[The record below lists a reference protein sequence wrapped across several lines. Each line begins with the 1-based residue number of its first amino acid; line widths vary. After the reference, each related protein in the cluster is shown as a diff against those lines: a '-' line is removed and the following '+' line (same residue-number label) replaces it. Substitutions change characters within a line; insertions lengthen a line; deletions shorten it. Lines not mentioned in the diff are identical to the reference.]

1 MKKQCIELIDSQSNE
16 ILELSKRLFET
27 PELGFKEHKTKA
39 LIQDFLKKEGFTISK
54 EYFETGFE
62 ITIGSGKPHIGLI
75 CELDAIPTQGHRCA
89 DPVDH
94 AAHSCGHSTQVGI
107 MLSAITALKK
117 LDAVKNG
124 GTITLFFTPAEE
136 FCDLAYRKELQK
148 AGKIK
153 TLSGK
158 TNMLLAGCF
167 DDIDLCIHMHGMGE
181 YRGYKFSVDSTLAG
195 FLYKEY
201 NFIGKAS
208 HAAVCPDQGVN
219 ALNAFAL
226 FQSAV
231 GMLRETFVDEDKN
244 RVHGMITKGGDT
256 VNSIPSH
263 VVYEGYVRSFNTLKL
278 QSISDQLT
286 HTAKHCAQALNG
298 ECEVHDMPGYL
309 PFHQNHDLNKVIY
322 KNMLEFTAED
332 QILTDEKSVAAGD
345 IGDLGCFI
353 PTIQF
358 GYTGFKGTMHGKDL
372 EVISEQEVYIE
383 PAKIVAMSVL
393 DLLQDPSLVDNIKKN
408 FKPEMTMEE
417 YKQYV
422 GITD

>member
-1 MKKQCIELIDSQSNE
+1 MKKQCCTLIDDQSEE
-16 ILELSKRLFET
+16 ILKLSRTLFET

-39 LIQDFLKKEGFTISK
+39 LIQEYLKKEGLSISK

-62 ITIGSGKPHIGLI
+62 VTIGSGKPHIGLI

-89 DPVDH
+89 DPVDN

-107 MLSAITALKK
+107 MLNVITALKK
-117 LDAVKNG
+117 MNIADK
-124 GTITLFFTPAEE
+124 GTVTLFFTPAEE

-148 AGKIK
+148 ADKIK

-167 DDIDLCIHMHGMGE
+167 DDIDCCIHMHGMGE
-181 YRGYKFSVDSTLAG
+181 YRGYKFSVDSALAG
-195 FLYKEY
+195 FLYKEF

-263 VVYEGYVRSFNTLKL
+263 VVYEGYVRSFNAQKL

-286 HTAKHCAQALNG
+286 HTAKHCAMALNG
-298 ECEVHDMPGYL
+298 ECVVNDMPGYL
-309 PFHQNHDLNKVIY
+309 PFHQNHDLSMVIY
-322 KNMLEFTAED
+322 KNMLEFTSED

-358 GYTGFKGTMHGKDL
+358 GYTGFTGTMHGKNL
-372 EVISEQEVYIE
+372 EVINENEVYIV

-393 DLLQDPSLVDNIKKN
+393 DLLEDSTLVDNIKQY

-422 GITD
+422 GIKD

>member
-1 MKKQCIELIDSQSNE
+1 MKELCNQLIDEQSPEIIELSN
-16 ILELSKRLFET
+16 RLFET
-27 PELGFKEHKTKA
+27 PELGFKEYKTKA
-39 LIQDFLKKEGFTISK
+39 IIQEYLKKAGFTISK

-62 ITIGSGKPHIGLI
+62 VTIGSGKPHIGLI

-89 DPVDH
+89 NPKDN

-107 MLSAITALKK
+107 MLNALTALKNA
-117 LDAVKNG
+117 DVVKNG

-148 AGKIK
+148 EGKIK
-153 TLSGK
+153 TLAGK

-167 DDIDLCIHMHGMGE
+167 DDIDCCIHMHGMGQ
-181 YRGYKFSVDSTLAG
+181 YRGHKFSVGSTLAG
-195 FLYKEY
+195 FVYKEF
-201 NFIGKAS
+201 NFLGKAS

-231 GMLRETFVDEDKN
+231 GMLRETFIDEDKN
-244 RVHGMITKGGDT
+244 RIHGIITKGGDT

-263 VVYEGYVRSFNTLKL
+263 VVYEGYVRSFNTQKL
-278 QSISDQLT
+278 NDISAQLT

-298 ECEVHDMPGYL
+298 DCDVKDLPGYL
-309 PFHQNHDLNKVIY
+309 PFHQNKELNEVIY
-322 KNMLEFTAED
+322 KNMLAFTNED

-345 IGDLGCFI
+345 IGDLGCFV

-358 GYTGFKGTMHGKDL
+358 GYTGFVGTMHGKDL
-372 EVISEQEVYIE
+372 EVVDTNEVYVE
-383 PAKIVAMSVL
+383 PAKIVAMSVI
-393 DLLQDPSLVDNIKKN
+393 DLLTDPSLVENIRN
-408 FKPEMTMEE
+408 HFKPEMTLDE
-417 YKQYV
+417 YKKYV
-422 GITD
+422 GMED

>member
-1 MKKQCIELIDSQSNE
+1 MKKQCCTLIDDQSEE
-16 ILELSKRLFET
+16 ILKLSRTLFET

-39 LIQDFLKKEGFTISK
+39 LIQEYLKKEDLPISK

-62 ITIGSGKPHIGLI
+62 VTIGSGKPHIGLI

-89 DPVDH
+89 DPVDN

-107 MLSAITALKK
+107 MLNVITALKK
-117 LDAVKNG
+117 MNIADK
-124 GTITLFFTPAEE
+124 GTVTLFFTPAEE

-148 AGKIK
+148 VGKIK

-167 DDIDLCIHMHGMGE
+167 DDIDCCIHMHGMGE
-181 YRGYKFSVDSTLAG
+181 YRGYKFSVDSALAG
-195 FLYKEY
+195 FLYKEF

-263 VVYEGYVRSFNTLKL
+263 VVYEGYVRSFNAQKL

-286 HTAKHCAQALNG
+286 HTAKHCAMALNG
-298 ECEVHDMPGYL
+298 ECVVKDMPGYL
-309 PFHQNHDLNKVIY
+309 PFHQNHDLSMVIY
-322 KNMLEFTAED
+322 KNMLEFTSED

-358 GYTGFKGTMHGKDL
+358 GYTGFTGTMHGKNL
-372 EVISEQEVYIE
+372 EVINENEVYIE

-393 DLLQDPSLVDNIKKN
+393 DLLEDSTLVDNIKQY

-422 GITD
+422 GIND

>member
-1 MKKQCIELIDSQSNE
+1 MKKQCVELIEHQSEE
-16 ILELSKRLFET
+16 ILKLSRQLFET
-27 PELGFKEHKTKA
+27 AELGFKEYKTKE
-39 LIQDFLKKEGFTISK
+39 LIQNYLKKEGFTVEK
-54 EYFETGFE
+54 EYFETGFQVS
-62 ITIGSGKPHIGLI
+62 IGSGKPHIALI

-89 DPVDH
+89 NPNDH

-107 MLSAITALKK
+107 QLNVITALKK
-117 LDAVKNG
+117 LNVMEQG
-124 GTITLFFTPAEE
+124 GKITLFFTPAEE

-167 DDIDLCIHMHGMGE
+167 DDVDVCIHMHGMGE
-181 YRGYKFSVDSTLAG
+181 YRGYKFSVNSALAG
-195 FLYKEY
+195 FLYKEF

-263 VVYEGYVRSFNTLKL
+263 VVYEGYVRSFNAQKL
-278 QSISDQLT
+278 QTISEQLT
-286 HTAKHCAQALNG
+286 HTAKHCAQALNA
-298 ECEVHDMPGYL
+298 ECVVHDMPGYL
-309 PFHQNHDLNKVIY
+309 PFHQNEDLSKVIY
-322 KNMLEFTAED
+322 KNMLEFTTAD

-345 IGDLGCFI
+345 IGDLGCFV

-358 GYTGFKGTMHGKDL
+358 GYTGFKGTMHGKDRL
-372 EVISEQEVYIE
+372 
-383 PAKIVAMSVL
+383 VAG
-393 DLLQDPSLVDNIKKN
+393 PN
-408 FKPEMTMEE
+408 FN
-417 YKQYV
+417 
-422 GITD
+422 

>member
-1 MKKQCIELIDSQSNE
+1 MKKQCCTLIDDQSEE
-16 ILELSKRLFET
+16 ILELSRKLFET

-39 LIQDFLKKEGFTISK
+39 LIQEYLKKEGLPISK

-62 ITIGSGKPHIGLI
+62 VTIGSGKPHIGLI

-89 DPVDH
+89 DPVDN

-107 MLSAITALKK
+107 MLNVITALKK
-117 LDAVKNG
+117 LKLEK

-136 FCDLAYRKELQK
+136 FCDLAYRKELQA

-158 TNMLLAGCF
+158 TNMLLAGRF
-167 DDIDLCIHMHGMGE
+167 DDIDCCIHMHGMGE
-181 YRGYKFSVDSTLAG
+181 YRGHKFSVDSTLAG
-195 FLYKEY
+195 FLYKEF

-263 VVYEGYVRSFNTLKL
+263 VVYEGYVRSFNTQKL
-278 QSISDQLT
+278 QTISEQLT
-286 HTAKHCAQALNG
+286 HTAKHCAMALNA
-298 ECEVHDMPGYL
+298 ECEVNDMPGYL
-309 PFHQNHDLNKVIY
+309 PFHQNHDLSMVIY
-322 KNMLEFTAED
+322 KNMLEFTTKD

-358 GYTGFKGTMHGKDL
+358 GYTGFTGTMHGKNL
-372 EVISEQEVYIE
+372 EVSNENEVYIE

-393 DLLQDPSLVDNIKKN
+393 DLLQDTSLVEDIKQN

-422 GITD
+422 GIID

>member
-1 MKKQCIELIDSQSNE
+1 MKKQCCTLIDDQSEE
-16 ILELSKRLFET
+16 ILKLSRTLFET

-39 LIQDFLKKEGFTISK
+39 LIQEYLKKEGLPISK

-62 ITIGSGKPHIGLI
+62 VTIGSGKPHIGLI

-89 DPVDH
+89 DPVDN

-107 MLSAITALKK
+107 MLNVITALKK
-117 LDAVKNG
+117 MNIADK
-124 GTITLFFTPAEE
+124 GTVTLFFTPAEE

-167 DDIDLCIHMHGMGE
+167 DDIDCCIHMHGMGE
-181 YRGYKFSVDSTLAG
+181 YRGYKFSVDSALAG
-195 FLYKEY
+195 FLYKEF

-263 VVYEGYVRSFNTLKL
+263 VVYEGYVRSFNAQKL

-286 HTAKHCAQALNG
+286 HTAKHCAMALNG
-298 ECEVHDMPGYL
+298 ECEVKDMPGYL
-309 PFHQNHDLNKVIY
+309 PFHQNHDLSMVIY
-322 KNMLEFTAED
+322 KNMLEFTSED

-358 GYTGFKGTMHGKDL
+358 GYTGFTGTMHGKNL
-372 EVISEQEVYIE
+372 EVINENEVYIE

-393 DLLQDPSLVDNIKKN
+393 DLLEDPSLVENIKNN

-422 GITD
+422 GIND